1 VQQGLTQDDFDMYYE
16 VWERF
21 DEKAT
26 QYIDLEQLCEFVD
39 TLEEPLRIPAPNQY
53 KLVTLNIPICADDR
67 VHCVDIL
74 DALTKNFLGTA
85 DDEGGDLADI
95 APGPERKDYQ
105 PIGSTLQRQRLI
117 YCARII
123 QKAWR
128 KHRHSGEEQSDSHPP
143 DHPPNVPADTS
154 AASDSVVV
162 DVGVDDITDHD

>member
-26 QYIDLEQLCEFVD
+26 QYIELEQLCEFVD
-39 TLEEPLRIPAPNQY
+39 SLEEPLRVPAPNLF
-53 KLVTLNIPICADDR
+53 KLVTMNIPICANDR

-105 PIGSTLQRQRLI
+105 PIGSTLQRQRQVH
-117 YCARII
+117 CARII

-128 KHRHSGEEQSDSHPP
+128 RRRDTGGEEGDADCPSV
-143 DHPPNVPADTS
+143 VPAVAAAGSDTV
-154 AASDSVVV
+154 AV
-162 DVGVDDITDHD
+162 DVDVDAYNAANG

>member
-26 QYIDLEQLCEFVD
+26 QYITLEQLCEFVD
-39 TLEEPLRIPAPNQY
+39 TLEEPLRVPAPNLY
-53 KLVTLNIPICADDR
+53 KLVTMNIPICADDR

-85 DDEGGDLADI
+85 DDDGGDLADI
-95 APGPERKDYQ
+95 APGPERRDYQ
-105 PIGSTLQRQRLI
+105 PIGSTLQRQRQI
-117 YCARII
+117 CCARII

-128 KHRHSGEEQSDSHPP
+128 KHRNIGSEVNVGDHRP
-143 DHPPNVPADTS
+143 DVTDASTYRVDYVVIDVSEGS
-154 AASDSVVV
+154 ATND
-162 DVGVDDITDHD
+162 

>member
-1 VQQGLTQDDFDMYYE
+1 MYYE

-26 QYIDLEQLCEFVD
+26 QYIAVNQLCEFVD
-39 TLEEPLRIPAPNQY
+39 QLEEPLRVPAPNLY
-53 KLVTLNIPICADDR
+53 KLVTMNIPICDGDR

-95 APGPERKDYQ
+95 APGGPERKDYH
-105 PIGSTLQRQRLI
+105 PIGSTLQRQRQI
-117 YCARII
+117 YCALVI

-128 KHRHSGEEQSDSHPP
+128 GRRNVASQRGDVEPTTAAGVLSDA
-143 DHPPNVPADTS
+143 VADS
-154 AASDSVVV
+154 VRGAASVDGHSVVV
-162 DVGVDDITDHD
+162 DVGTDEAAND

>member
-1 VQQGLTQDDFDMYYE
+1 MQQGLTQDDFDMYYE

-26 QYIDLEQLCEFVD
+26 QYIALEQLCEFVD
-39 TLEEPLRIPAPNQY
+39 TLEEPLRIAAPNLY
-53 KLVTLNIPICADDR
+53 KLVMMNIPICVGDR

-85 DDEGGDLADI
+85 DDDGGDLADI

-105 PIGSTLQRQRLI
+105 PIGSTLHRQREI
-117 YCARII
+117 FCARII

-128 KHRHSGEEQSDSHPP
+128 RYRNTDGQKGVSDWP
-143 DHPPNVPADTS
+143 S
-154 AASDSVVV
+154 AAAVIARSGSVVV
-162 DVGVDDITDHD
+162 DVSADDATND